1 MWWQRN
7 LSEFVTLLLV
17 INPFVALPVFL
28 SIGGAQ
34 EQSAQ
39 RKLAASATVI
49 SFLVLVFFVF
59 AGAFLLQQ
67 MGISIRAFQ
76 VSGGILLFLVA
87 LEMLRGAGHSA
98 GPVERPAGSSLAVYP
113 LAIPTIAGPGSML
126 TVVLLTDDDRHDVP
140 EQMVTVGIL
149 ALVLLITFLILLAS
163 GPISRMIGTAGVSII
178 GRIMAMLLA
187 ALAVTMV
194 VSAVGD
200 WLSLPRL

>member
-7 LSEFVTLLLV
+7 VSEFVTLLLV
-17 INPFVALPVFL
+17 INPFAALPVFL

-34 EQSAQ
+34 EPAAQ
-39 RKLAASATVI
+39 RRLAASATMI

-59 AGAFLLQQ
+59 AGAFLLHH

-87 LEMLRGAGHSA
+87 LEMLRGAGYS
-98 GPVERPAGSSLAVYP
+98 GGQVERSAASSFAVYP
-113 LAIPTIAGPGSML
+113 LAIPTIAGPGAML
-126 TVVLLTDDDRHDVP
+126 TVVLLTDDDRHDLP
-140 EQMVTVGIL
+140 AQMITVGIL
-149 ALVLLITFLILLAS
+149 ALVLLITFLVLLAS
-163 GPISRMIGTAGVSII
+163 GPISRVIGTAGVSII

-194 VSAVGD
+194 VTAVGD